1 MDKTALLELLLAGFF
16 AVGCIRAHAP
26 LQEGSKAHFADFFR
40 LTGRIERCGDLT
52 SDGGAGW
59 VTDVDDEDARVR
71 MRARIQAVC
80 PARVTK
86 PATTRAVRTIAHVQE
101 IFVVG
106 GGRVHSPS
114 EKRVLAYQLDVFC
127 CAWSS
132 GMQQRS
138 AC

>member
-1 MDKTALLELLLAGFF
+1 LAPDYGRSADWTRLE
-16 AVGCIRAHAP
+16 
-26 LQEGSKAHFADFFR
+26 SKEASAR

-59 VTDVDDEDARVR
+59 VTDVDDEDARMR
-71 MRARIQAVC
+71 MRAGIQAVC
-80 PARVTK
+80 PARVTN

-114 EKRVLAYQLDVFC
+114 EKRVLADQLDII
-127 CAWSS
+127 
-132 GMQQRS
+132 
-138 AC
+138 